1 MRQVHCDGC
10 GYSEADD
17 LASSKRKIL
26 PVTIGLERDPRWPEG
41 TDKNSA
47 DLCASCIGLLL
58 HTYFKVPMSDRLELE
73 VPTFLGVDELEPIA
87 SRRAE

>member
-10 GYSEADD
+10 GFKEPEGLPKSQQ
-17 LASSKRKIL
+17 KII
-26 PVTIGLERDPRWPEG
+26 PVSIRLEKDPRWPEG
-41 TDKNSA
+41 TDKNEA
-47 DLCASCIGLLL
+47 DLCPSCIGLLL